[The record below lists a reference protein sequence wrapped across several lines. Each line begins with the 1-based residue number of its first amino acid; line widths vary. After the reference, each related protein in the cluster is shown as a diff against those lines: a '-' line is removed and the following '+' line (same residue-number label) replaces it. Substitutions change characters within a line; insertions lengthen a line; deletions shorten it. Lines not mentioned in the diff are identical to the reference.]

1 MMWTSRT
8 TLNRMKDMKNIY
20 KILTAIGFI
29 CCTWSCGDQYDPEPP
44 KTDASVQ
51 YALPYPDKPS
61 QEEID
66 ALLKVREEHEKAT
79 K

>member
-1 MMWTSRT
+1 MNTY
-8 TLNRMKDMKNIY
+8 MKNIY